1 MNNIAV
7 IYAPFQTP
15 SLRGYHEETIRDI
28 LKDHNITIITLPVN
42 RVPFSKNAPLDFTMR
57 MEMIE
62 DRFIGKVLIVPVT
75 QKKYLWDQTNTLEQ
89 AVIKT
94 LSDHYI
100 EYNPQAIHFFS
111 DRTQPPL
118 YWLTARTNFLYHE
131 VTSRNFV
138 IKNPYWPIT
147 DECDSMEL
155 FRRGVI
161 YGLNKQ
167 FPINYPTVDIAV
179 SRVFRGKL
187 QYLLAKKPGERGWRF
202 AGGFKDRGDVSLE
215 FAVLREG
222 GEELLRK
229 GVNPN
234 EVFTKPLYI
243 CSMNVNDWRYRDN
256 PDGIITT
263 FFEINFLGTDDQL
276 EAGDDLANGGMIQWW
291 DLEAILD
298 ADMEGEHV
306 NLLHELLKFKGYS
319 NA

>member
-15 SLRGYHEETIRDI
+15 YLTGYHEATIKDI
-28 LKDHNITIITLPVN
+28 LGNHNIVVIALPVN
-42 RVPFSKNAPLDFTMR
+42 RIPASKNAPLDFMMR
-57 MEMIE
+57 KEMIE
-62 DRFIGKVLIVPVT
+62 DRFIGKVLIIPVP
-75 QKKYLWDQTNTLEQ
+75 QKKYMKDHTDTLEA
-89 AVIKT
+89 AVQNC
-94 LSDHYI
+94 LSDHYLPYI
-100 EYNPQAIHFFS
+100 PNDIDFYTDMAVA
-111 DRTQPPL
+111 PPL
-118 YWLTARTNFLYHE
+118 YWKTARTTFLERE
-131 VTSRNFV
+131 VETRKF
-138 IKNPYWPIT
+138 IMDHPYSLMNENDP
-147 DECDSMEL
+147 MEL
-155 FRRGVI
+155 FRKGVI

-187 QYLLAKKPGERGWRF
+187 QYLLAKKPGELGWRF

-243 CSMNVNDWRYRDN
+243 CSMNVNDWRYQGN
-256 PDGIITT
+256 PDGIVTT

-291 DLEAILD
+291 DLDLIVD
-298 ADMEGEHV
+298 TDMEGEHV
-306 NLLHELLKFKGYS
+306 NLLRELLKFKGCKV
-319 NA
+319 